1 MGSKSVPVTTSH
13 EPKAPTATSNAPK
26 APANTP
32 NLMKFIIGG
41 TAGMAATL
49 FVHPMDVV
57 KNRMQM
63 SGEGGTV
70 REHKTSFHALSKIF
84 RNEGFRGI
92 YAGLSAGLFRQ
103 ATYTTARLGIYQT
116 LLEHFRQVD
125 GRPPG
130 VLINLLLGVI
140 SGGLGSFVGTPAE
153 VALIRMTLDGRLPIA
168 ERRNYAHIFDALAR
182 IVREEGV
189 FKLWRGAIPTATRA
203 MIVNA
208 AQMPT
213 YSQAKQA
220 LMSAGLMQQGFLL
233 HAVSSLIAA
242 FVTTAVSLPVDI
254 IKTRY
259 QNMKVIQGKPEYN
272 GILDIFQRILRQEG
286 LFSFWKG
293 FTPYFSRLGPHT
305 ILTFIFIEQL
315 NIQYQQR
322 ILKNESYSSTL

>member
-1 MGSKSVPVTTSH
+1 MESKSAPINTSNVPTAQTTTSNT
-13 EPKAPTATSNAPK
+13 PKTVT
-26 APANTP
+26 NTP
-32 NLMKFIIGG
+32 NSIKFLIGG

-63 SGEGGTV
+63 SGEGGAAK
-70 REHKTSFHALSKIF
+70 EYKTSFHALTTIF
-84 RNEGFRGI
+84 RKEGLRGI
-92 YAGLSAGLFRQ
+92 YSGLSAGLFRQ
-103 ATYTTARLGIYQT
+103 ATYTTARLGVYQM
-116 LLEHFRQVD
+116 LLERFRQPD
-125 GRPPG
+125 GRAPPFF
-130 VLINLLLGVI
+130 VNLLLGVV

-153 VALIRMTLDGRLPIA
+153 VALIRMTLDGRLPVA
-168 ERRNYAHIFDALAR
+168 ERRNYAHIFDALIR
-182 IVREEGV
+182 VVREEGV
-189 FKLWRGAIPTATRA
+189 LSLWRGAIPTVTRA

-220 LMSAGLMQQGFLL
+220 LISAGLMQQGFPL

-254 IKTRY
+254 VKTRY

-272 GILDIFQRILRQEG
+272 GIFDIFQRILRQEG
-286 LFSFWKG
+286 VFSFWKG

-315 NIQYQQR
+315 NIQYQKR
-322 ILKNESYSSTL
+322 ILKNETFSSTL

>member
-1 MGSKSVPVTTSH
+1 MASTSTPAH
-13 EPKAPTATSNAPK
+13 PSDAPTPIKAKPK
-26 APANTP
+26 PPANTP
-32 NLMKFIIGG
+32 NSIKFLIGG
-41 TAGMAATL
+41 TAGMTATL

-63 SGEGGTV
+63 SGEGGGA
-70 REHKTSFHALSKIF
+70 REHKTSFHALRAIF
-84 RNEGFRGI
+84 RSGGLSGI

-116 LLEHFRQVD
+116 LLERFRQPD
-125 GRPPG
+125 GRPPPFF
-130 VLINLLLGVI
+130 INLLLGVVA
-140 SGGLGSFVGTPAE
+140 GGLGSFIGTPAE
-153 VALIRMTLDGRLPIA
+153 VALIRMTLDGRLPMA
-168 ERRNYAHIFDALAR
+168 ERRNYAHVFDALVR
-182 IVREEGV
+182 ITREEGV

-220 LMSAGLMQQGFLL
+220 IMSAGLMQQGFPL

-254 IKTRY
+254 VKTRY
-259 QNMKVIQGKPEYN
+259 QNMKIIQGKPEYN
-272 GILDIFQRILRQEG
+272 GIFDIFQRILRQEG
-286 LFSFWKG
+286 VFSFWKG
-293 FTPYFSRLGPHT
+293 FTAYFSRLGPHT

-315 NIQYQQR
+315 NTQYQTR

>member
-1 MGSKSVPVTTSH
+1 MGSKSTPIQ
-13 EPKAPTATSNAPK
+13 TSNAPVK
-26 APANTP
+26 SPNTPKVSTNTP
-32 NLMKFIIGG
+32 NAIKFLIGG
-41 TAGMAATL
+41 SAGMAATL

-63 SGEGGTV
+63 SGEGGAT
-70 REHKTSFHALSKIF
+70 REHKTSFHATRNLF

-92 YAGLSAGLFRQ
+92 YAGLSAGLLRQ
-103 ATYTTARLGIYQT
+103 ATYTTARLGIYQM
-116 LLEHFRQVD
+116 LLERFRQPD

-130 VLINLLLGVI
+130 VIVNLLLGVV
-140 SGGLGSFVGTPAE
+140 SGGLGSLFGTPAE
-153 VALIRMTLDGRLPIA
+153 VALIRMTLDGRLPPA
-168 ERRNYAHIFDALAR
+168 ERRNYANVFDALVR

-189 FKLWRGAIPTATRA
+189 TKLWRGAIPTATRA

-220 LMSAGLMQQGFLL
+220 LISSGLMQQGFPL
-233 HAVSSLIAA
+233 HAISSLIAA
-242 FVTTAVSLPVDI
+242 LVTTAVSLPVDI

-259 QNMKVIQGKPEYN
+259 QNMKVIQGKPEYS
-272 GILDIFQRILRQEG
+272 GIFDVFQRILRQEG

-305 ILTFIFIEQL
+305 ILTFIFMEQL

-322 ILKNESYSSTL
+322 VMKNESYSSTL